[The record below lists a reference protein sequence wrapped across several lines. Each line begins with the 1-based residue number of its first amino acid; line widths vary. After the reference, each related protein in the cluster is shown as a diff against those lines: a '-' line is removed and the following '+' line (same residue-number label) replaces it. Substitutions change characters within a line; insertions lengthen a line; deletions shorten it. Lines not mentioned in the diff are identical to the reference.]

1 MRILFIGAP
10 VAPPDTAL
18 SLVDQF
24 AYTGL
29 NTGNLLIGQSFREIL
44 KSSSHGV
51 GLDVPAARINEEYDL
66 IAVAA
71 ANFIFKGFDL
81 APLASFIES
90 TKLPVIVAGLGA
102 QAPQAGAKFLDI
114 PEGSKRFLKVISERS
129 KLIGVRG
136 HFSAEV
142 MSDFGITNVRVV
154 GCPSLYRSHNRDL
167 RIRRPPDWT
176 TARISINGSRDIS
189 DHSRSPA
196 AAARVERELIR
207 LSIQRGYSYVLQ
219 SEFPEM
225 QVIGE
230 DQLSSELAATLQ
242 NEVKRH
248 VIPLG
253 VPQYAGHVRE
263 RYHAFFDLARWDEYI
278 RGFDLSVGSRF
289 HGNLIALTNGVP
301 AVVLSHDSRTTEL
314 SELMGIPHVAIEDVA
329 GLDPVDL
336 ATLADFEQFEARYRV
351 LYDRF
356 ADFLEANGVEHRLS
370 DAQRVVDLQAP
381 LPPIGRIRPKE
392 RLATTP
398 VRVQKEARSVG
409 GRSEMST
416 TTAPRL
422 VYHASGY
429 CPICEADVEFTAQYD
444 WYRDHLLCSRCG
456 SIPRERAL
464 ALVLGRRFPN
474 WRAFTIHESSP
485 SPRGTSL
492 KLRRECRSYIASQF
506 FPDKPLGKV
515 VDGFRNEN
523 LEVQTFLDESFDL
536 VVTLDVME
544 HVNQPADV
552 LREIARTLR
561 PGGAYLFTVPT
572 YKERVTSERRARYN
586 ADGSILHHA
595 PPEYHGNPISDA
607 GSLVT
612 FHYGY
617 DFAERAFDWSGLD
630 VEVIRFH
637 DHSHGL
643 IGEFTEVYVATKPRH
658 PRREISSA
666 KAPLATVDTRWPQ
679 DIRSLCETAAGSFG
693 VSPEVHIEDFIFR
706 FVHDHPGFPSK
717 ASAVDYYFS
726 DGARSAAKVRAF
738 VDRFLGD
745 NGQQKTVLEFAAGYG
760 AVTRHAVGALEPHT
774 LHSSDIN
781 PQANAFLERHMFV
794 KAVQSVDTPEALV
807 LPTEY
812 DAIFVL
818 SFFSHMPKSTWGR
831 WLKRLCEG
839 LRKGGVLLFTTHGQ
853 TSMQYFP
860 QAVLDQS
867 GYWFDKSSE
876 QGDLETV
883 TYGQTITSQA
893 FVEAQIK
900 ELEGVVEYLECEPAG
915 WWEHQDTYILRKI

>member
-10 VAPPDTAL
+10 VAPPDAAL
-18 SLVDQF
+18 SLADQF

-29 NTGNLLIGQSFREIL
+29 NTGNLLIGQSFREVL
-44 KSSSHGV
+44 KSSSCGFGV
-51 GLDVPAARINEEYDL
+51 DIPPTRVNEEYDL

-81 APLASFIES
+81 SPLATFIES

-129 KLIGVRG
+129 KVIGVRG

-142 MSDFGITNVRVV
+142 MGDFGITNVRVV

-167 RIRRPPDWT
+167 RIRRPPDAA
-176 TARISINGSRDIS
+176 TARVSLNGSRDIS
-189 DHSRSPA
+189 AHSRSPA
-196 AAARVERELIR
+196 AAARVERDLIR
-207 LSIQRGYSYVLQ
+207 LSIRQGYGYVLQ

-225 QVIGE
+225 QVIAA
-230 DQLSSELAATLQ
+230 DQLSDELTATLQ
-242 NEVKRH
+242 SEVKRH
-248 VIPLG
+248 AIPLG
-253 VPQYAGHVRE
+253 VPQYAAHVRE
-263 RYHAFFDLARWDEYI
+263 HYHAFFDLARWDEYI
-278 RGFDLSVGSRF
+278 KGFDLSVGSRF

-314 SELMGIPHVAIEDVA
+314 SELMGIPHAAIEDVA
-329 GLDPVDL
+329 VPDPIAL
-336 ATLADFEQFEARYRV
+336 ATAADFGQFEARYRI

-356 ADFLEANGVEHRLS
+356 ADFLEVNGLEHRLS
-370 DAQRVVDLQAP
+370 DALPVDDLQAP
-381 LPPIGRIRPKE
+381 LTPIGRIRPEE
-392 RLATTP
+392 RTASTP
-398 VRVQKEARSVG
+398 VRVQKAASSVE
-409 GRSEMST
+409 GRSEMSP
-416 TTAPRL
+416 TAAPKL
-422 VYHASGY
+422 IYHSSGY
-429 CPICEADVEFTAQYD
+429 CPICEADVEFTAQND

-474 WRAFTIHESSP
+474 WRDLAIHESSP
-485 SPRGTSL
+485 HPRGASL
-492 KLRRECRSYIASQF
+492 KLKRECRSYVASHY
-506 FPDKPLGKV
+506 FPSKPLGMV

-544 HVNQPADV
+544 HVNQPGDV
-552 LREIARTLR
+552 LREVERTLK
-561 PGGAYLFTVPT
+561 PGGAYIFTSPT
-572 YKERVTSERRARYN
+572 YKDRVTSERRALYN
-586 ADGSILHHA
+586 TDGSILHHA
-595 PPEYHGNPISDA
+595 EPEYHGNPISDA

-617 DFAERAFDWSGLD
+617 DFAERVFDWSGLD
-630 VEVIRFH
+630 VEVVRFH

-643 IGEFTEVYVATKPRH
+643 IGEFTEVYVATKPDR
-658 PRREISSA
+658 PRRAISAVS
-666 KAPLATVDTRWPQ
+666 APLAMVDTRWPE
-679 DIRSLCETAAGSFG
+679 DIRSLCETSASTFG
-693 VSPEVHIEDFIFR
+693 VSPEVHGEDFIFR
-706 FVHDHPGFPSK
+706 FIHDHPGFPSK
-717 ASAVDYYFS
+717 ATAVDYYFS

-745 NGQQKTVLEFAAGYG
+745 GQQKTVLEFAAGYG

-774 LHSSDIN
+774 LHSSDIHSR
-781 PQANAFLERHMFV
+781 ANAFLERQMSV
-794 KAVQSVDTPEALV
+794 KTVQSVDTPEALV

-818 SFFSHMPKSTWGR
+818 SFFSHMPRSTWGR

-867 GYWFDKSSE
+867 GFWFDKSSE
-876 QGDLETV
+876 QGDLETAK
-883 TYGQTITSQA
+883 YGQTITSQA

-900 ELEGVVEYLECEPAG
+900 ELGGVVEYLECEPAG